1 MVKAESHLDK
11 YIEISLFRSFF
22 EIRVGKGGCTVK
34 TLMRLVKLIKLGGTT
49 ENKSHFVLKSM
60 KEWLFR
66 F

>member
-22 EIRVGKGGCTVK
+22 EIIVGKGGCTVK

-49 ENKSHFVLKSM
+49 ENKSHFVLKSR

>member
-22 EIRVGKGGCTVK
+22 EIIVGKGGCTVK

-49 ENKSHFVLKSM
+49 KDKP
-60 KEWLFR
+60 FR
-66 F
+66 PMLYIG